1 MKLLPDDI
9 LRRLQAQDPEV
20 LGHELSQAE
29 ELVQAKF
36 FTPDANWTW
45 YAVSASPDPDTG
57 DVQFFGLVDGLE
69 LEVGYFWLSEISKVR
84 GKFGLPVER
93 DLHWEPIPLMRLM
106 EELEHAAV
114 S

>member
-1 MKLLPDDI
+1 MKLLPDD
-9 LRRLQAQDPEV
+9 LLAKLQAQDPEV
-20 LGHELSQAE
+20 LGHELSQDE

-45 YAVSASPDPDTG
+45 YAVSASSDPSG

-69 LEVGYFWLSEISKVR
+69 LEVGYFWLSQLQKAR
-84 GKFGLPVER
+84 GNLGLPVER
-93 DLHWEPIPLMRLM
+93 DLYWEPIPLMRLM
-106 EELEHAAV
+106 EELERAAV